1 MEYEGGFISGSQFHS
16 PRGSLDSSL
25 GAGTIL
31 WTLSEKHLDKYFHKY
46 EVTNWEI
53 KAIKYLG
60 QMQDAGVAE
69 VCMDP
74 FRTGLHF
81 SPEITK
87 SCFPILF
94 IRFISNSEQDKE
106 RPSTRCTGINKA
118 YLVSI

>member
-31 WTLSEKHLDKYFHKY
+31 WTLSEKHLDKYCHHKY
-46 EVTNWEI
+46 EMTNWEI

-69 VCMDP
+69 ICMDP
-74 FRTGLHF
+74 FRTQGCT
-81 SPEITK
+81 SPQK
-87 SCFPILF
+87 
-94 IRFISNSEQDKE
+94 
-106 RPSTRCTGINKA
+106 
-118 YLVSI
+118 